1 VISFRSH
8 VVSLMAVFLA
18 LAIGVVLG
26 GGPLSEVGR
35 GATADELAAAEQD
48 AAQARAGAKA
58 SIAFSDEF
66 ALATAGRTLA
76 KGLEGQTVVVVRLP
90 GAPAD
95 EVAAITGL
103 VDTAGG
109 TVVGNY
115 QLQRSLLDP
124 DQSSLVDT
132 LGSQLAAT
140 LGNDEVAGLP
150 SYRRIGRLLG
160 ISVATSYP
168 DGSDFDTS
176 AVSVRESLVGAHLAK
191 PIGEPGR
198 RGSVVLVVLGDE
210 PPADTGVD
218 TMLGGLTTGLAD
230 VARGVVVAGTNGSA
244 KGGILGAL
252 RSSDAKS
259 AEVSTT
265 DSVDSAAGQVATVLA
280 LIAAGAGTAGSYGAS
295 GSDGAVVLR

>member
-35 GATADELAAAEQD
+35 GATAEEVAAAEQD
-48 AAQARAGAKA
+48 AAHARAGAKA
-58 SIAFSDEF
+58 AVAYADQF

-76 KGLEGQTVVVVRLP
+76 NGLEGQTVVVLRLP
-90 GAPAD
+90 GAPTD
-95 EVAAITGL
+95 VVTAITGL

-109 TVVGNY
+109 TVVGSY
-115 QLQRSLLDP
+115 QVERSLLDP

-132 LGSQLAAT
+132 LGSQLATT
-140 LGNDEVAGLP
+140 LGNPEVAGLP

-160 ISVATSYP
+160 IGVATSYP

-176 AVSVRESLVGAHLAK
+176 AVSVRESLDGAHLAK
-191 PIGEPGR
+191 PIGEPVR
-198 RGSVVLVVLGDE
+198 RGALVLVVLGDE

-230 VARGVVVAGTNGSA
+230 VARGLVVVGTGGSA
-244 KGGILGAL
+244 KTGILGAL

-259 AEVSTT
+259 VRVSTT
-265 DSVDSAAGQVATVLA
+265 DSVDTGAGQVAAVLA